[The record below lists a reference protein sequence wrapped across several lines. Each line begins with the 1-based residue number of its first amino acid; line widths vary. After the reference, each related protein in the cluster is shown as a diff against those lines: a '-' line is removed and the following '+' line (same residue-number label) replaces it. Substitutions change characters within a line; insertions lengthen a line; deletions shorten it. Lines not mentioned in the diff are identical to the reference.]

1 MSSPYAPPPATAHH
15 RPRPAR
21 HPLAASAPI
30 QPVVPS
36 TPPPS
41 YTPKDPFAPDDSRH
55 PPAPAPAPSQY
66 HLQQG
71 PPMQPLTAA
80 PSSRRSSSAAA
91 NAGLPA
97 FQPPASSAGAH
108 QHQLHA
114 RRRSSAAA
122 RIAAASASASAPDLG
137 RTLSREDPTG
147 GGGGVDAPG
156 PEGAGGGVGVA
167 GGAQTEPP
175 SSALHPRVA
184 VLLGVKES
192 FHAPLLLCRGLA
204 TAPAIW
210 WFGRCVVLAW
220 RLAVSAARGA
230 AERDVEWGIGGWRGG
245 GSGDGVRGVAGG
257 LVGTEVALAGLW
269 CTASGYL
276 SFYFADCLMSRWLL
290 NYTPSATLVR
300 LFTISA
306 INVYT
311 TSWWLHLSG
320 ASTDPRLLLPAWI
333 CIASTLTILYHLAHR
348 HVNIRRETRAAVRAF
363 WVTSTI
369 SLWLLL
375 LESHVERGTWKVA
388 PLVGVFERVAKAWR
402 DARVGGG
409 GGGAE
414 L

>member
-1 MSSPYAPPPATAHH
+1 
-15 RPRPAR
+15 
-21 HPLAASAPI
+21 
-30 QPVVPS
+30 
-36 TPPPS
+36 
-41 YTPKDPFAPDDSRH
+41 
-55 PPAPAPAPSQY
+55 
-66 HLQQG
+66 
-71 PPMQPLTAA
+71 MQPLTAAA
-80 PSSRRSSSAAA
+80 PSSRRSSSAA
-91 NAGLPA
+91 NAALPA

-122 RIAAASASASAPDLG
+122 RIATASAPDLA

-147 GGGGVDAPG
+147 GGVDAPG
-156 PEGAGGGVGVA
+156 PESVG

-245 GSGDGVRGVAGG
+245 GNGDEVRGVAGG

-269 CTASGYL
+269 
-276 SFYFADCLMSRWLL
+276 
-290 NYTPSATLVR
+290 
-300 LFTISA
+300 
-306 INVYT
+306 
-311 TSWWLHLSG
+311 
-320 ASTDPRLLLPAWI
+320 
-333 CIASTLTILYHLAHR
+333 TLTILYHLAHR

>member
-210 WFGRCVVLAW
+210 WFGR
-220 RLAVSAARGA
+220 
-230 AERDVEWGIGGWRGG
+230 
-245 GSGDGVRGVAGG
+245 
-257 LVGTEVALAGLW
+257 
-269 CTASGYL
+269 
-276 SFYFADCLMSRWLL
+276 LL

-409 GGGAE
+409 GGGVE